1 VNAGQMNA
9 KKTIFYKDST
19 EPGER
24 GRGLEIIQAAAH
36 LFHEKGFHATSMN
49 DIANAMNLTKPGL
62 YHYVESK
69 EELLYAIIDYAM
81 CLLQEVVIKPA
92 KAIQNPRQRLDF
104 IIERH
109 ALLVVSNKVIVILT
123 DDLSG
128 LSADHHEVVIQH
140 KRKFFQLLR
149 STLEEL
155 GAAGNTRALNSTV
168 VAFSIFGALLWLP
181 RWFNPS
187 GELTPEAIINEVKGL
202 IYRGIENL
210 PSPTNGVTTIE
221 SSGSD

>member
-1 VNAGQMNA
+1 MNA
-9 KKTIFYKDST
+9 KKTIFYGDST
-19 EPGER
+19 EPDER

-49 DIANAMNLTKPGL
+49 DIANAMHLTKPGL

-81 CLLQEVVIKPA
+81 CLLQDVVINPA
-92 KAIQNPRQRLDF
+92 KAIPNPRQRLDF

-109 ALLVVSNKVIVILT
+109 AQLVMGNKVIVILT

-128 LSADHHEVVIQH
+128 LSAEHYEVVIQH
-140 KRKFFQLLR
+140 KRNFFQLLR

-155 GAAGNTRALNSTV
+155 GAAEKTRALNSTV

-181 RWFNPS
+181 RWFNPA
-187 GELTPEAIINEVKGL
+187 GALTPEAIIHEVKGL
-202 IYRGIENL
+202 IYHGIENL
-210 PSPTNGVTTIE
+210 PSQTNCETVIE
-221 SSGSD
+221 LSGSD